1 MRGSVEREW
10 EWEWAVSRFASL
22 VRWVGMRMRALGI
35 AVVLVACG
43 RSAAPPAGTARVDVV
58 EGGVVDAEV
67 EREAAALQI
76 DVDGDDEAQEVGEG
90 SVPAHLSLTKV
101 GTAPIALQRICDL
114 ASFGGA
120 LYAAHAVQP
129 LGIDGA
135 TISKYVPGEPKPF
148 RLVFDW
154 NRYGEPSAGGGAGQG
169 FLRVHP
175 IGGRLFVPDAD
186 PPYDGFGYLD
196 HGTEGYVFASDPSGV
211 FAKAIGEHRR
221 PPLAPGLDGG
231 AGAMVLPRAYH
242 VLDVIRYR
250 GAMYASTGSVPP
262 KERAWSGPSPGAL
275 HRAPDGSLAR
285 LDYVVGYPA
294 DASADVW
301 RLTFLVRFQDRLYAG
316 IQEYYPREPNDYV
329 VFEPPPDVK
338 LIAPE
343 HMRAVRA
350 AGLGTNGG
358 AQTLR
363 WYADAKTHALYWIA
377 ASRAGGITLRVTHDG
392 DSWELVSLP
401 AGAGQPT
408 DVVRFRDALVVL
420 TERGLY
426 RLDGATPIELARWD
440 DPKVFAAT
448 DFFCVAPLAVF
459 GGALYAGGQNGG
471 ALYRFE

>member
-43 RSAAPPAGTARVDVV
+43 RSAAPSAGTARVDVV

-135 TISKYVPGEPKPF
+135 TISKYVPGDPKPF

-154 NRYGEPSAGGGAGQG
+154 NRYGEPSGGGGAGQG

-231 AGAMVLPRAYH
+231 AGAMVLRIDHGSDGTIDETVPL
-242 VLDVIRYR
+242 VNE
-250 GAMYASTGSVPP
+250 YAV
-262 KERAWSGPSPGAL
+262 
-275 HRAPDGSLAR
+275 
-285 LDYVVGYPA
+285 
-294 DASADVW
+294 
-301 RLTFLVRFQDRLYAG
+301 RLY
-316 IQEYYPREPNDYV
+316 IPLVPR
-329 VFEPPPDVK
+329 
-338 LIAPE
+338 
-343 HMRAVRA
+343 
-350 AGLGTNGG
+350 
-358 AQTLR
+358 
-363 WYADAKTHALYWIA
+363 
-377 ASRAGGITLRVTHDG
+377 
-392 DSWELVSLP
+392 
-401 AGAGQPT
+401 
-408 DVVRFRDALVVL
+408 
-420 TERGLY
+420 
-426 RLDGATPIELARWD
+426 
-440 DPKVFAAT
+440 
-448 DFFCVAPLAVF
+448 
-459 GGALYAGGQNGG
+459 
-471 ALYRFE
+471 